1 MMIELEIKCTLLS
14 NSLGR
19 IGLFVIITS
28 ISLASFMLI
37 ESDSLV
43 SSTFGQTGPLQA
55 NSSSSDL
62 LTMND
67 YDILGSPFYTENT
80 KSTNTKVTSI
90 DPIPTVEV
98 TYTGNSTIGEAPTQ
112 TIGTIVDK
120 MNTDGTVSSKG
131 QAIILTASGQ
141 VITYRSESVG
151 TYNPDGS
158 FSDSGVMVF
167 HVPFKMNSSNS
178 TGLSSNSTDTLSTQ
192 FDNLFG
198 IYKKTV
204 DPEGNGLT
212 KVWKWR

>member
-1 MMIELEIKCTLLS
+1 MKIIGKMDIFSKHRVIWTFMTYGIIVSLFLLAVS
-14 NSLGR
+14 NPT
-19 IGLFVIITS
+19 IPFVHGQTDLVPLDS
-28 ISLASFMLI
+28 ANSNN
-37 ESDSLV
+37 SDS
-43 SSTFGQTGPLQA
+43 
-55 NSSSSDL
+55 SDE
-62 LTMND
+62 
-67 YDILGSPFYTENT
+67 LGSPFYTEST
-80 KSTNTKVTSI
+80 KSTNIRVTDI

-98 TYTGNSTIGEAPTQ
+98 IYDGNSTIGGAPTQ

-120 MNTDGTVSSKG
+120 INTDGTVSSKG

-141 VITYRSESVG
+141 VITYRSESIG

-167 HVPFKMNSSNS
+167 HLPFKMNATSS
-178 TGLSSNSTDTLSTQ
+178 TGLYSNSTDTLYEQ

-204 DPEGNGLT
+204 DPDGNGLT

>member
-1 MMIELEIKCTLLS
+1 MILESVST
-14 NSLGR
+14 
-19 IGLFVIITS
+19 
-28 ISLASFMLI
+28 
-37 ESDSLV
+37 V
-43 SSTFGQTGPLQA
+43 SSTFGQTALLQA
-55 NSSSSDL
+55 NSSNSNL
-62 LTMND
+62 LTMNNENEIGD
-67 YDILGSPFYTENT
+67 PFYTENT
-80 KSTNTKVTSI
+80 QSTNIKVSSI

-98 TYTGNSTIGEAPTQ
+98 TYTGNSTINGAPTQ

-141 VITYRSESVG
+141 VITYRSESIG

-167 HVPFKMNSSNS
+167 HLPFKTNS
-178 TGLSSNSTDTLSTQ
+178 TGSTGVSSNSTDALYSQ

>member
-1 MMIELEIKCTLLS
+1 MMIESEIKSTLLS
-14 NSLGR
+14 DSLR
-19 IGLFVIITS
+19 RMALFLVIS
-28 ISLASFMLI
+28 SFSLISFMII
-37 ESDSLV
+37 ESVSTA
-43 SSTFGQTGPLQA
+43 SSTFGQTASVQA
-55 NSSSSDL
+55 NSSNSNL
-62 LTMND
+62 MTMND
-67 YDILGSPFYTENT
+67 YDILGNPFYTENT
-80 KSTNTKVTSI
+80 KSTNIKVSSI

-98 TYTGNSTIGEAPTQ
+98 TYTGNSTIGGAPTQ

-120 MNTDGTVSSKG
+120 MNNDGSVSSKG

-141 VITYRSESVG
+141 VITYRSESIG
-151 TYNPDGS
+151 NYNPDGS

-167 HVPFKMNSSNS
+167 HLPFKMNSANT
-178 TGLSSNSTDTLSTQ
+178 TGLSSNSTDSLYTQ

>member
-1 MMIELEIKCTLLS
+1 MKIVGETDIISKQHVIWAFMIGSIIFSLSSLVVS
-14 NSLGR
+14 NSTFP
-19 IGLFVIITS
+19 FVH
-28 ISLASFMLI
+28 
-37 ESDSLV
+37 
-43 SSTFGQTGPLQA
+43 GQTDLVLTDSS
-55 NSSSSDL
+55 NSKNIS
-62 LTMND
+62 ND
-67 YDILGSPFYTENT
+67 YSDGLGSPFYTENT
-80 KSTNTKVTSI
+80 QSTNIKVSSI

-98 TYTGNSTIGEAPTQ
+98 TYTGNSTMDGAPTQ

-141 VITYRSESVG
+141 VITYRSESLG

-167 HVPFKMNSSNS
+167 HIPFKTNS
-178 TGLSSNSTDTLSTQ
+178 TGSTGVSSNSTDALYSQ

>member
-43 SSTFGQTGPLQA
+43 SSTFGQTGPLQT
-55 NSSSSDL
+55 NSSSSNL

-80 KSTNTKVTSI
+80 KSTNIKVTSI

-141 VITYRSESVG
+141 VITYRSESIG
-151 TYNPDGS
+151 NYDPDGS

-167 HVPFKMNSSNS
+167 HVPFKMNSA
-178 TGLSSNSTDTLSTQ
+178 NSTDHST
-192 FDNLFG
+192 DSLIHNLT
-198 IYKKTV
+198 IYLASTKKQ
-204 DPEGNGLT
+204 
-212 KVWKWR
+212 

>member
-1 MMIELEIKCTLLS
+1 MH
-14 NSLGR
+14 
-19 IGLFVIITS
+19 
-28 ISLASFMLI
+28 
-37 ESDSLV
+37 
-43 SSTFGQTGPLQA
+43 
-55 NSSSSDL
+55 
-62 LTMND
+62 D

-151 TYNPDGS
+151 TYDPDGS
-158 FSDSGVMVF
+158 FSDSGVMIF

-178 TGLSSNSTDTLSTQ
+178 TGLSSNSTDNNLSTQ

>member
-1 MMIELEIKCTLLS
+1 MIESEIKCTLLS
-14 NSLGR
+14 DSLRR
-19 IGLFVIITS
+19 IALFLVISS
-28 ISLASFMLI
+28 ISLTSFMII
-37 ESDSLV
+37 ESVSTA
-43 SSTFGQTGPLQA
+43 SSTFGQTASVQA
-55 NSSSSDL
+55 NSSNSNL
-62 LTMND
+62 MTMND
-67 YDILGSPFYTENT
+67 YDILGNPFYTENT
-80 KSTNTKVTSI
+80 KSTNIKVLSI

-98 TYTGNSTIGEAPTQ
+98 TYTGNSTIGGAPTQ

-120 MNTDGTVSSKG
+120 MNNDGSVSSKG

-141 VITYRSESVG
+141 VITYRSESIG
-151 TYNPDGS
+151 NYNPDGS

-167 HVPFKMNSSNS
+167 HLPFKMNSANS
-178 TGLSSNSTDTLSTQ
+178 TGLSSNSTDSLYTQ

>member
-43 SSTFGQTGPLQA
+43 LSTFGQTGPLQT

-151 TYNPDGS
+151 NIRP
-158 FSDSGVMVF
+158 
-167 HVPFKMNSSNS
+167 
-178 TGLSSNSTDTLSTQ
+178 
-192 FDNLFG
+192 
-198 IYKKTV
+198 
-204 DPEGNGLT
+204 
-212 KVWKWR
+212 